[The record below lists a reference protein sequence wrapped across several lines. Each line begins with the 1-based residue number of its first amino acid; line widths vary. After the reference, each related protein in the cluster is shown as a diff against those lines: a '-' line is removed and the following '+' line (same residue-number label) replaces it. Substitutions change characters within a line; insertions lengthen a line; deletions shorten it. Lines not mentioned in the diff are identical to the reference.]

1 MFRHNRCKRLLSLLL
16 CLLIAGA
23 ALLSI
28 PFAAN
33 AEDELTAVSGK
44 AASFTCKTADT
55 LEVNGQT
62 FKSGGQ
68 DVSFT
73 VHIRADDATN
83 AYSIFTLN
91 GQKYAS
97 LVNGENALTIR
108 LSELEEGENALGI
121 LLGAGSA
128 TYKTSMVYG
137 TYNLDD
143 IAVQAVTFEGI
154 ATPSMRLRRWMAI
167 VGDSG
172 VTYTESD
179 YAGGNFN
186 LGDGWYEETGLGG
199 SMPELPVAAEILFD
213 KPDLSGL
220 FYVDTTLLPDG
231 ETEFVF
237 KKDGKVLETRTYR
250 VDNTGPDILFT
261 QPDGAI
267 LYRDDTLD
275 ADAQD
280 AGGKTV
286 RTLYVDGERVSR
298 VRLDKMKAG
307 DHSLAVVAEDKQGNT
322 SYAAMLF
329 KLVDGYRMLQTDN
342 AGSVTGVNDG
352 QVLYTA
358 EPIETVILYENP
370 CGTFSETALRSSDE
384 RLADM
389 NGDKK
394 TEAAGEAYPY
404 QSFVFEIDPEK
415 QTEFLISFTGQ
426 TGNGVSIDL
435 LVYNPETGRWDNAGQ
450 AESGVPFTAILPSL
464 PYAKTGTV
472 RVNAMPHAVYN
483 GSDTLLWDSDTQYYS
498 AFEDL
503 FPYYKRI
510 NEYAVDEYKKGNIGY
525 VVHTGDLVDQSDPA
539 DEANLEYKR
548 ASEAQDIL
556 DKANVPNGVVS
567 GNHDIRHTTADYKY
581 YLNYFPA
588 SRYEDFDWYGGQLND
603 NIHHYDLISLGTY
616 DFLFLYIGCYRETDE
631 DFLVWANEV
640 CKAYPERNVVLCL
653 HEYLLPSGEYSGDR
667 AEVLW
672 DRLIVPN
679 DNVKMV
685 LCGHNDGVAD
695 RMHAV
700 EGTNRA
706 VLEILADY
714 QFAENGQGP
723 QHIINNCT
731 CDGEGYVRLMTFT
744 NQGQV
749 VSSTYSPVAD
759 DYGIDPF
766 NYFPAYLDSFT
777 YDVDLIPS
785 DRSIQTLSFEAA
797 LPGTAVQPD
806 TKEANSAK
814 ALYAKAED
822 GSLSALIVKES
833 SHRSYEV
840 PEATAPR
847 ADDPDKRVTVSGREG
862 VDPALHVRTGGKK
875 EDLSFVETGVDL
887 IPADTS
893 RLVHTSGSNQY
904 TAEIQ
909 ENGALHVSHLYDNAN
924 WVTLARTLNE
934 SVDFDEYNRLYF
946 SVTAPPFC
954 KWNVELTLNGQS
966 YSFSRTK
973 ELALKFG
980 YRYQLPSDIT
990 GSWSGYIDLSE
1001 FVSGNGRINSVYF
1014 VAATPE
1020 QDVTFDYLLLGRSD
1034 GGSVTFRID
1043 ENEAETF
1050 EGPVGT
1056 ELKPNDPPE
1065 PADRLF
1071 IGWFNGPE
1079 PAALTGTVE
1088 TVFKAEK
1095 DGKTVYAAYALQVA
1109 DDAVPAEAEQEK
1121 TVYANDELPF
1131 PALSGGFPLWA
1142 VILIAGGVLLIAVVI
1157 VIVILAARKKKKN

>member
-1 MFRHNRCKRLLSLLL
+1 MFRHDRITRILSLLL
-16 CLLIAGA
+16 CFLFAGA

-28 PFAAN
+28 PFAAQ
-33 AEDELTAVSGK
+33 AEDELKAVSGK
-44 AASFTCKTADT
+44 AASFTCRTADT

-62 FKSGGQ
+62 FKSGGE
-68 DVSFT
+68 DLSFT
-73 VHIRADDATN
+73 VHIKTDDATN
-83 AYSIFTLN
+83 AYSVFTLN
-91 GQKYAS
+91 GRKYAS
-97 LVNGENALTIR
+97 LVNGDNDLTIR
-108 LSELEEGENALGI
+108 LSDLEEGENALGI
-121 LLGAGSA
+121 LLGAGSD

-143 IAVQAVTFEGI
+143 IAVQSVTFEGI
-154 ATPSMRLRRWMAI
+154 ATPVMRLRRWMAI

-172 VTYTESD
+172 VDYTESD
-179 YAGGNFN
+179 YAGGSFN
-186 LGDGWYEETGLGG
+186 LGDGWYEDTGLGG
-199 SMPELPVAAEILFD
+199 SMPEMPVAAEILFD
-213 KPDLSGL
+213 KPDMSGL

-231 ETEFVF
+231 ETEFMF
-237 KKDGKVLETRTYR
+237 KKDGKVVETRTYR

-267 LYRDDTLD
+267 LYRDDSLD
-275 ADAQD
+275 ADAKD

-307 DHSLAVVAEDKQGNT
+307 DHCLSVLAEDKQGNT
-322 SYAAMLF
+322 SFASMLF
-329 KLVDGYRMLQTDN
+329 KLVDRSWMWLGET
-342 AGSVTGVNDG
+342 GSVTAVNNG
-352 QVLYTA
+352 QTLYTA

-384 RLADM
+384 KLTDI

-404 QSFVFEIDPEK
+404 QSFVFEIDPNK
-415 QTEFLISFTGQ
+415 QSEFLISYIGQ
-426 TGNGVSIDL
+426 TGNGVPIDL
-435 LVYNPETGRWDNAGQ
+435 KVYNPETGRWDSAGQ
-450 AESGVPFTAILPSL
+450 AVSGEPFTAILPSL
-464 PYAKTGTV
+464 PYAKTGKV

-483 GSDTLLWDSDTQYYS
+483 GSNTLLWDSDTQYYS

-503 FPYYKRI
+503 FPYYTRI
-510 NEYAVDEYKKGNIGY
+510 NEYAVDEYNKGNIGY

-567 GNHDIRHTTADYKY
+567 GNHDIRHTAADYKY

-603 NIHHYDLISLGTY
+603 NVHHYDLISLGTY

-631 DFLVWANEV
+631 DFLSWANEV
-640 CKAYPERNVVLCL
+640 CKAYPNRNVVLCL

-672 DRLIVPN
+672 DKLIVPN
-679 DNVKMV
+679 ENVKMV

-700 EGTNRA
+700 EGTDRA

-731 CDGEGYVRLMTFT
+731 CDGEGYIRLMTF
-744 NQGQV
+744 NNLGQV
-749 VSSTYSPVAD
+749 VSRTYSPVAD

-785 DRSIQTLSFEAA
+785 DRSLQTLSFIAAFPGEATQQ
-797 LPGTAVQPD
+797 GS
-806 TKEANSAK
+806 KEANSSK
-814 ALYAKAED
+814 LLYAKAED
-822 GSLSALIVKES
+822 GSLSSLIVRDPE
-833 SHRSYEV
+833 HRSYEV
-840 PEATAPR
+840 PETDKPSPEA
-847 ADDPDKRVTVSGREG
+847 PDKRVTVSGREG
-862 VDPALHVRTGGKK
+862 VDPALHVRTSGKK

-893 RLVHTSGSNQY
+893 RLMHTSGSNQY
-904 TAEIQ
+904 TAEIT
-909 ENGALHVSHLYDNAN
+909 ESGALHISHLYNNAN
-924 WVTLARTLNE
+924 WVTLVRSLNE
-934 SVDFDEYNRLYF
+934 SVDFDVYNRLYF
-946 SVTAPPFC
+946 SVTAAPFA
-954 KWNVELTLNGQS
+954 KWNLELNLNGQS
-966 YSFSRTK
+966 YSFSRT
-973 ELALKFG
+973 EGLAKKFG

-990 GSWSGYIDLSE
+990 GTWSGYIDLSE
-1001 FVSGNGRINSVYF
+1001 FVSGKGRINSVYF

-1020 QDVTFDYLLLGRSD
+1020 QDITFDYLILGRSD

-1043 ENEAETF
+1043 ENEAEIF

-1065 PADRLF
+1065 PEDRKF

-1079 PAALTGTVE
+1079 PAPLTDTAE

-1095 DGKTVYAAYALQVA
+1095 EGKTVYAAYALITP
-1109 DDAVPAEAEQEK
+1109 DDSAPDETENEK
-1121 TVYANDELPF
+1121 MTYANDELPF

-1142 VILIAGGVLLIAVVI
+1142 ILLLIAGGVLLIAAVI
-1157 VIVILAARKKKKN
+1157 LIAVLAARKKKE